1 MELSQSEIDQ
11 ILSDGTG
18 ILMSA
23 TQLHHPP
30 CLVCGKP
37 QSRYYQEDLL
47 RAISVDLKAREM
59 AAAAC
64 QGDEPGRYREAINR
78 HL

>member
-18 ILMSA
+18 MLMSA

-37 QSRYYQEDLL
+37 QSRYYVAL
-47 RAISVDLKAREM
+47 REIDPARH
-59 AAAAC
+59 AVCIPCA
-64 QGDEPGRYREAINR
+64 EPLHRG
-78 HL
+78 